1 MKFIP
6 AEDGQVLHRLEL
18 SRRNLEIL
26 LAKLDDP
33 LSKRQLV
40 DPDWHIVVAATED
53 AVETDKGYFV
63 PGRPS
68 SYQWRTRST
77 TPTGH
82 RGRCTC
88 LAPRRRYESRRDE
101 AASHHQR
108 HRGTFDQFR

>member
-33 LSKRQLV
+33 MSKRQLV
-40 DPDWHIVVAATED
+40 DPDWHIIVAATED

-63 PGRPS
+63 PGHGQCVEVVPVENEVHYADRAPGAMYMPS
-68 SYQWRTRST
+68 TKET
-77 TPTGH
+77 
-82 RGRCTC
+82 
-88 LAPRRRYESRRDE
+88 L
-101 AASHHQR
+101 
-108 HRGTFDQFR
+108 